1 MEWIHVRRLKTLSLR
16 PIQWVYGLILITVLS
31 FLGFAWHSIQAF
43 DDKVYSLREGY
54 LNEITHALAGPL
66 AVLEDIGMNDQ
77 ASLGRVFAPFQTFEP
92 LNFMTLKPIVSG
104 YSTFLSPTGRGKSFL
119 TPRGRNWV

>member
-77 ASLGRVFAPFQTFEP
+77 ASLGRVFAPFSNLRTPELYDVEANRQRVLHLLVTNRQGQVIFD
-92 LNFMTLKPIVSG
+92 
-104 YSTFLSPTGRGKSFL
+104 ST
-119 TPRGRNWV
+119 GRNWV